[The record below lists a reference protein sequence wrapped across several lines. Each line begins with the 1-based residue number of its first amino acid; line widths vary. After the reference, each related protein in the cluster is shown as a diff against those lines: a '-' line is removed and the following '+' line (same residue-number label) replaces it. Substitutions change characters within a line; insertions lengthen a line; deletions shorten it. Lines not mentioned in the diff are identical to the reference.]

1 MNMNNVWRQPI
12 RVLTA
17 AAVALSLGIGL
28 SACSSTATDDLSPE
42 DSNVIITNYDRQAD
56 FSQYATFSLPDSVL
70 VESNDRY
77 AQSALPTEQ
86 RFVSRIATELTN
98 RGFRRV
104 AAGQSADL
112 GIAVTRVNNQYTG
125 VTTNPYAGYY
135 SNYWG
140 GFGSGFNSFYD
151 PFYSPGYYQYY
162 QVEDQFW
169 RIQIVDLKNRPIVT
183 PTTDPNAPQNQLRV
197 LYLAEVRGNGIFDNN
212 AVDQLIA
219 DTFAQST
226 YLRPTR

>member
-1 MNMNNVWRQPI
+1 MTMKGVWRRPA
-12 RVLTA
+12 RGLAA
-17 AAVALSLGIGL
+17 AAVALSLGGGL
-28 SACSSTATDDLSPE
+28 SACSSSATNDLSPQ

-77 AQSALPTEQ
+77 RQSALPTEQ
-86 RFVSRIATELTN
+86 RLVSRLATELTN

-104 AAGQSADL
+104 AARQAADL

-140 GFGSGFNSFYD
+140 GFGSGFGGIYD

-162 QVEDQFW
+162 QVAEQFW
-169 RIQIVDLKNRPIVT
+169 RIQIVDLKNRPIIT
-183 PTTDPNAPQNQLRV
+183 PTTDPNAPQNKLRV
-197 LYLAEVRGNGIFDNN
+197 LYMAELRGDGIFDTN
-212 AVDQLIA
+212 AVDQLITDA
-219 DTFAQST
+219 FAQSP

>member
-1 MNMNNVWRQPI
+1 MKRKGVWRQPV
-12 RVLTA
+12 RGLA
-17 AAVALSLGIGL
+17 AAAIALSLGLGL
-28 SACSSTATDDLSPE
+28 SACSTSATDDLSPQ

-77 AQSALPTEQ
+77 TQSSLPTEQ
-86 RFVSRIATELTN
+86 RFVSRLATELTN

-104 AAGQSADL
+104 AAGQPADL
-112 GIAVTRVNNQYTG
+112 GVAVTRVNNRYTG
-125 VTTNPYAGYY
+125 VSVNPYAGYY

-140 GFGSGFNSFYD
+140 GFGGGFGGFYD
-151 PFYSPGYYQYY
+151 PLYSPGYYQYY
-162 QVEDQFW
+162 QVADQFW
-169 RIQIVDLKNRPIVT
+169 RIQIVDLKNRPITT

-197 LYLAEVRGNGIFDNN
+197 LYMAEARGNGIFDDN

>member
-1 MNMNNVWRQPI
+1 MNMSNVWRRPV
-12 RVLTA
+12 RGV
-17 AAVALSLGIGL
+17 AAVAVAIGL
-28 SACSSTATDDLSPE
+28 VFGLTACSNNATNDLSPQ

-77 AQSALPTEQ
+77 QQSALPTEQ
-86 RFVSRIATELTN
+86 RFVSRVATELTN

-104 AAGQSADL
+104 SAGQSADL
-112 GIAVTRVNNQYTG
+112 GVAITRVNNQYTG
-125 VTTNPYAGYY
+125 VATNPYAGYY
-135 SNYWG
+135 SSYWG
-140 GFGSGFNSFYD
+140 GFGPGYGGFYD

-162 QVEDQFW
+162 QISDQFW
-169 RIQIVDLKNRPIVT
+169 RIQLVDLKNRPIVT
-183 PTTDPNAPQNQLRV
+183 PNTDPNAPQNQLRV
-197 LYLAEVRGNGIFDNN
+197 LFMAEVRGNGVFDDN